1 MEYNEI
7 EKMLKSMPN
16 KKAPEGV
23 WERIEGTIAAKEE
36 RSHIFNIFV
45 PSPRLALAVA
55 SFLLIVIV
63 AAGTVGIKVHRD
75 NVRSE
80 VNRYLYDMAYY
91 LNTDASW
98 IDLGG
103 EF

>member
-7 EKMLKSMPN
+7 EKILKSMPN

-23 WERIEGTIAAKEE
+23 WEKIESTIAEKEA
-36 RSHIFNIFV
+36 RPSIFNVFV

-55 SFLLIVIV
+55 SFLLIVTV
-63 AAGTVGIKVHRD
+63 AVSSIGIKIHRD
-75 NVRSE
+75 NIHSD
-80 VNRYLYDMAYY
+80 VNQYLYDMAYY

-98 IDLGG
+98 IDYGG

>member
-7 EKMLKSMPN
+7 EKILKSMPN

-23 WERIEGTIAAKEE
+23 WEKIEGTIMAKEAKPG
-36 RSHIFNIFV
+36 IFNVFV

-55 SFLLIVIV
+55 SLLLLVTV
-63 AAGTVGIKVHRD
+63 AVSTVGIKIHRD
-75 NVRSE
+75 NIRSD
-80 VNRYLYDMAYY
+80 VNQYLYDMAYY
-91 LNTDASW
+91 LNSDASW
-98 IDLGG
+98 VDLGG